1 MRTAV
6 SPGHARPSGP
16 KLSVLFRPSYAF
28 SSRALRRTSLSKP
41 YSTEIKSPA
50 SVLGRVVL
58 AVGGNLALRC
68 LRCDDPRMSAASPKR
83 SARFVAISASG
94 VVFMGVLVAIAVRAD
109 SEAPAASPWL
119 TAVDVAVGLAFVAAG
134 VAARGPLPERALI
147 AAVGP
152 AWLAGSFLVG
162 ARSLHQ
168 AVLVVALVAFPAGR
182 VRGIVSWVLVGLAG
196 LAALGLL
203 PQLGVAALFAGI
215 AAAMLARWRAD
226 PAAAWYPVAAAAAIA
241 AVLAW
246 VWWIAH
252 RRTGTFDAT
261 VILLSYEL
269 VLLLVACSFPLGAAA
284 VLRKRARL
292 ADPLLSEGQ
301 LAGLDGLA
309 VVLGDVLGDPDLR
322 VFRWQVADA
331 MFVDGRGQRVAG
343 RGDRRWL
350 AVDGPN
356 GPVAVVAHRSS
367 ALEDGPTAAA
377 VAGAVRLA
385 VTHLRL
391 QEEQQE
397 RLRELEASRAR
408 LVAAADRQR
417 ARAAAELRQDVEA
430 PLRVAQ
436 SELVAMRGRSAT
448 PRRPRPSTWSSRS
461 WPRPPGR
468 WPTWSPASPRPTSAV
483 AAWAA
488 RSTRWPRPAPFPSRW
503 PSPRT
508 RRRARRPRRRCSM
521 SAVRRW
527 PTRSSMPGRPGLRSR
542 WSVRTTGWLSPWP
555 MTGAGARILPGS
567 GLVGLADRL
576 AACRGRLRV
585 DSPPGA
591 GTTVTAV
598 VPG

>member
-1 MRTAV
+1 
-6 SPGHARPSGP
+6 
-16 KLSVLFRPSYAF
+16 
-28 SSRALRRTSLSKP
+28 
-41 YSTEIKSPA
+41 
-50 SVLGRVVL
+50 
-58 AVGGNLALRC
+58 
-68 LRCDDPRMSAASPKR
+68 
-83 SARFVAISASG
+83 
-94 VVFMGVLVAIAVRAD
+94 MGVLVALAVHAD

-119 TAVDVAVGLAFVAAG
+119 TAMDVAVGLGFVAAG
-134 VAARGPLPERALI
+134 LAARGPVPERVLVG
-147 AAVGP
+147 AVGP

-168 AVLVVALVAFPAGR
+168 AVLAVALVAFPAGR
-182 VRGIVSWVLVGLAG
+182 VRGVTSWVLVGLAG

-203 PQLGVAALFAGI
+203 PLLGVAALFAGI
-215 AAAMLARWRAD
+215 AGAVLARWRAD
-226 PAAAWYPVAAAAAIA
+226 PAVVWYPAAAATAVA

-252 RRTGTFDAT
+252 LRSGTFDAT

-269 VLLLVACSFPLGAAA
+269 VLLLVAAGFPLAAAA

-301 LAGLDGLA
+301 LPGLDGLA
-309 VVLGDVLGDPDLR
+309 VVLGDVLGDRELR
-322 VFRWQVADA
+322 VYRWHELEAA
-331 MFVDGRGQRVAG
+331 YVDGRGQRVAG
-343 RGDRRWL
+343 PGDRRWL

-367 ALEDGPTAAA
+367 VLDLGPTAAA

-385 VTHLRL
+385 IDHLRL
-391 QEEQQE
+391 QEEQLE
-397 RLRELEASRAR
+397 RLGELEASRAR

-436 SELVAMRGRSAT
+436 SELVAMWAAVRDPEVAAAVDVVVQELVAATGELADLVAGIPPADLGGGRL
-448 PRRPRPSTWSSRS
+448 
-461 WPRPPGR
+461 GR
-468 WPTWSPASPRPTSAV
+468 ALHAVAEASPVPVTVAV
-483 AAWAA
+483 AEDAA
-488 RSTRWPRPAPFPSRW
+488 GSQEAETALFYVCCE
-503 PSPRT
+503 
-508 RRRARRPRRRCSM
+508 ALAN
-521 SAVRRW
+521 AVKH
-527 PTRSSMPGRPGLRSR
+527 
-542 WSVRTTGWLSPWP
+542 
-555 MTGAGARILPGS
+555 AGATRVAIAVERGDGGVVAIVADDGRGGADPSGS

>member
-1 MRTAV
+1 MW
-6 SPGHARPSGP
+6 
-16 KLSVLFRPSYAF
+16 
-28 SSRALRRTSLSKP
+28 
-41 YSTEIKSPA
+41 
-50 SVLGRVVL
+50 
-58 AVGGNLALRC
+58 
-68 LRCDDPRMSAASPKR
+68 
-83 SARFVAISASG
+83 ASG
-94 VVFMGVLVAIAVRAD
+94 VVAIGVLVALAVRAD

-119 TAVDVAVGLAFVAAG
+119 TAMDVAVGLAFVAAG
-134 VAARGPLPERALI
+134 VAARGPLPERALM

-182 VRGIVSWVLVGLAG
+182 VRGVVSWVLVGLAG

-215 AAAMLARWRAD
+215 AAAVLARWRAD

-246 VWWIAH
+246 VWWLAH

-269 VLLLVACSFPLGAAA
+269 VLLLVAGCFPLGAAA
-284 VLRKRARL
+284 VLQERARL

-322 VFRWQVADA
+322 VYRWRDADA
-331 MFVDGRGQRVAG
+331 AFVDGRGQRVAG
-343 RGDRRWL
+343 SGDRRWL

-356 GPVAVVAHRSS
+356 RPVAVVAHRSS
-367 ALEDGPTAAA
+367 ALDDGPTAAA

-397 RLRELEASRAR
+397 RLGELEASRAR

-436 SELVAMRGRSAT
+436 SELVAMRAAVHDPEAAAAVNVVVQELAAATGELADLVAGIPPADLGGGRL
-448 PRRPRPSTWSSRS
+448 
-461 WPRPPGR
+461 GR
-468 WPTWSPASPRPTSAV
+468 ALHALAEASPVPVTVAV
-483 AAWAA
+483 AEDAA
-488 RSTRWPRPAPFPSRW
+488 ASQEAETALFYVCCE
-503 PSPRT
+503 
-508 RRRARRPRRRCSM
+508 ALAN
-521 SAVRRW
+521 AVKH
-527 PTRSSMPGRPGLRSR
+527 
-542 WSVRTTGWLSPWP
+542 
-555 MTGAGARILPGS
+555 AGATRVAIAVERKDDGVVATVADDGRGGADPSGS
-567 GLVGLADRL
+567 GLQGLADRL
-576 AACRGRLRV
+576 AARNGRLRV

-591 GTTVTAV
+591 GTRVTAT

>member
-1 MRTAV
+1 
-6 SPGHARPSGP
+6 
-16 KLSVLFRPSYAF
+16 
-28 SSRALRRTSLSKP
+28 
-41 YSTEIKSPA
+41 
-50 SVLGRVVL
+50 
-58 AVGGNLALRC
+58 
-68 LRCDDPRMSAASPKR
+68 MSAASPKP
-83 SARFVAISASG
+83 STRFVAISASG
-94 VVFMGVLVAIAVRAD
+94 VVFMGVLVALAVQAD

-119 TAVDVAVGLAFVAAG
+119 TAMDVAVGLAFVAAG
-134 VAARGPLPERALI
+134 LAARGPLPERALM

-168 AVLVVALVAFPAGR
+168 AALAVALVAFPAGR
-182 VRGIVSWVLVGLAG
+182 VRGFVSWVLVGAAG
-196 LAALGLL
+196 LAVLGLV

-215 AAAMLARWRAD
+215 AVAALARWRTD
-226 PAAAWYPVAAAAAIA
+226 PAAWYPAASAVAVA

-261 VILLSYEL
+261 VILLGYEL
-269 VLLLVACSFPLGAAA
+269 VLLLVAGCFPLAAAA
-284 VLRKRARL
+284 VLRERARL

-301 LAGLDGLA
+301 VAGLDGLA
-309 VVLGDVLGDPDLR
+309 AVLGDALSDPDLR
-322 VFRWQVADA
+322 VYRWHAPDA
-331 MFVDGRGQRVAG
+331 AFVDGRGQRVAG
-343 RGDRRWL
+343 VGDRRWL

-367 ALEDGPTAAA
+367 ALDDGPAAAA

-385 VTHLRL
+385 IDHLRL

-397 RLRELEASRAR
+397 RLGELEASRAR

-436 SELVAMRGRSAT
+436 SELVAMRPGVRDPEAAAAVDVVVQELAAATGELADLVAGIPPADLGGGRL
-448 PRRPRPSTWSSRS
+448 
-461 WPRPPGR
+461 GR
-468 WPTWSPASPRPTSAV
+468 ALHALAEASPVPVTVAV
-483 AAWAA
+483 ADDAA
-488 RSTRWPRPAPFPSRW
+488 ASQEAETALFYVCCE
-503 PSPRT
+503 
-508 RRRARRPRRRCSM
+508 ALAN
-521 SAVRRW
+521 AVKH
-527 PTRSSMPGRPGLRSR
+527 
-542 WSVRTTGWLSPWP
+542 
-555 MTGAGARILPGS
+555 AGATRVTIAVERQDGGVVATVTDDGRGGADPSGS

-576 AACRGRLRV
+576 AARNGRLRV
-585 DSPPGA
+585 ESPPGA

>member
-1 MRTAV
+1 MIRPAV
-6 SPGHARPSGP
+6 EARRRVQH
-16 KLSVLFRPSYAF
+16 KK
-28 SSRALRRTSLSKP
+28 LRRRRLLIDAHRWGDDAGVHAASLSR
-41 YSTEIKSPA
+41 SPRA
-50 SVLGRVVL
+50 
-58 AVGGNLALRC
+58 
-68 LRCDDPRMSAASPKR
+68 
-83 SARFVAISASG
+83 VAISAGG
-94 VVFMGVLVAIAVRAD
+94 VVAMGVLVALAVRAD
-109 SEAPAASPWL
+109 SQAPSASPWL
-119 TAVDVAVGLAFVAAG
+119 TAMDIAVGLAFVAAG
-134 VAARGPLPERALI
+134 LAAGGPIPERVLV

-182 VRGIVSWVLVGLAG
+182 VRGIVSWLLVGLAG
-196 LAALGLL
+196 LVALGLL
-203 PQLGVAALFAGI
+203 PQLGVAVLFAGI
-215 AAAMLARWRAD
+215 AAAVLARWRTD
-226 PAAAWYPVAAAAAIA
+226 PAAVWYPAGAAAAVA

-252 RRTGTFDAT
+252 RRIGTFDAT

-269 VLLLVACSFPLGAAA
+269 VLLLVAGCFPLGAAA
-284 VLRKRARL
+284 VLRERARL

-322 VFRWQVADA
+322 VYRWRDADA
-331 MFVDGRGQRVAG
+331 ALVDGRGQRVAG
-343 RGDRRWL
+343 RGDRQWL

-367 ALEDGPTAAA
+367 ALDDGPTAAA
-377 VAGAVRLA
+377 VAAAVRLA

-397 RLRELEASRAR
+397 RLGELEASRAR

-436 SELVAMRGRSAT
+436 SELVAMRAAVHDPEAAAAIDVVVQELATATGELADLVAGIPPADLGGGRL
-448 PRRPRPSTWSSRS
+448 
-461 WPRPPGR
+461 GR
-468 WPTWSPASPRPTSAV
+468 ALHALAEASPVPVTVAV
-483 AAWAA
+483 AEDTAA
-488 RSTRWPRPAPFPSRW
+488 SQEAETALFYVCCE
-503 PSPRT
+503 
-508 RRRARRPRRRCSM
+508 ALAN
-521 SAVRRW
+521 AVKH
-527 PTRSSMPGRPGLRSR
+527 
-542 WSVRTTGWLSPWP
+542 
-555 MTGAGARILPGS
+555 AGATRVVITVERQDGRVVATVADDGRGGAEPSGS

-576 AACRGRLRV
+576 AARNGRLRV
-585 DSPPGA
+585 ESPLGA
-591 GTTVTAV
+591 GTRVTAT

>member
-1 MRTAV
+1 
-6 SPGHARPSGP
+6 
-16 KLSVLFRPSYAF
+16 
-28 SSRALRRTSLSKP
+28 
-41 YSTEIKSPA
+41 
-50 SVLGRVVL
+50 
-58 AVGGNLALRC
+58 
-68 LRCDDPRMSAASPKR
+68 
-83 SARFVAISASG
+83 
-94 VVFMGVLVAIAVRAD
+94 MGVLVALAAQAD
-109 SEAPAASPWL
+109 SSAPAASPWL
-119 TAVDVAVGLAFVAAG
+119 TAMDVAVGLAFVAAG
-134 VAARGPLPERALI
+134 VAARGPLPERVLV

-182 VRGIVSWVLVGLAG
+182 VRGIAAWVLVGLAG
-196 LAALGLL
+196 LAALGLV

-215 AAAMLARWRAD
+215 AAVVLARWRAG
-226 PAAAWYPVAAAAAIA
+226 PAAAWYPAVAAAAIA

-261 VILLSYEL
+261 VILVGYEL
-269 VLLLVACSFPLGAAA
+269 VLLLVAGCFPLAAAA
-284 VLRKRARL
+284 VLRARARL

-301 LAGLDGLA
+301 LVGLDGLA

-322 VFRWQVADA
+322 VYRWRELEAA
-331 MFVDGRGQRVAG
+331 YVDGRGQRVAG
-343 RGDRRWL
+343 PGDRRWL

-367 ALEDGPTAAA
+367 ALDLGPTAAA
-377 VAGAVRLA
+377 VADAVRLA

-391 QEEQQE
+391 REEQLE
-397 RLRELEASRAR
+397 RLGELEASRAR

-436 SELVAMRGRSAT
+436 SELVAMRAGVRDPGAAAAVDVVVQELAAATGELADLVAGIPPADLGGGRL
-448 PRRPRPSTWSSRS
+448 
-461 WPRPPGR
+461 GR
-468 WPTWSPASPRPTSAV
+468 ALQALAEASPVPVTVAV
-483 AAWAA
+483 AEDAA
-488 RSTRWPRPAPFPSRW
+488 ASQEAETALFYVCCE
-503 PSPRT
+503 
-508 RRRARRPRRRCSM
+508 ALAN
-521 SAVRRW
+521 AVKH
-527 PTRSSMPGRPGLRSR
+527 
-542 WSVRTTGWLSPWP
+542 
-555 MTGAGARILPGS
+555 AGATRVAIAVERQENGVVATVADDGGGGADPSGS

-576 AACRGRLRV
+576 AARNGRLRV

-591 GTTVTAV
+591 GTTVTAT

>member
-1 MRTAV
+1 
-6 SPGHARPSGP
+6 
-16 KLSVLFRPSYAF
+16 
-28 SSRALRRTSLSKP
+28 
-41 YSTEIKSPA
+41 
-50 SVLGRVVL
+50 
-58 AVGGNLALRC
+58 
-68 LRCDDPRMSAASPKR
+68 
-83 SARFVAISASG
+83 
-94 VVFMGVLVAIAVRAD
+94 MGVLVALAVWAD

-119 TAVDVAVGLAFVAAG
+119 TAMDVAVGLAFVAAG
-134 VAARGPLPERALI
+134 GAARGPLRERALM

-152 AWLAGSFLVG
+152 AWLAGSFLVW
-162 ARSLHQ
+162 ARSFHQ

-182 VRGIVSWVLVGLAG
+182 VRGIVSWVLVSLAG

-215 AAAMLARWRAD
+215 AAAVLARWRGD
-226 PAAAWYPVAAAAAIA
+226 PATAWYPAAAAAAIA

-261 VILLSYEL
+261 VVLLSYQL
-269 VLLLVACSFPLGAAA
+269 VLLLVAGCFPLGAAA
-284 VLRKRARL
+284 VLRERARL

-301 LAGLDGLA
+301 LAGIDGLA

-322 VFRWQVADA
+322 VYRWRDADA
-331 MFVDGRGQRVAG
+331 ALVDGRGQRMAG
-343 RGDRRWL
+343 HGDRRWL
-350 AVDGPN
+350 AVDGPD

-367 ALEDGPTAAA
+367 ALDDEPTAAA
-377 VAGAVRLA
+377 VAAAVRLA

-397 RLRELEASRAR
+397 RLGELEASRAR

-436 SELVAMRGRSAT
+436 SELVAMRAAVHAPEAAAAVEVVVQELAAATGELADLVAGIPPANLGGGRLDRALQT
-448 PRRPRPSTWSSRS
+448 LAE
-461 WPRPPGR
+461 
-468 WPTWSPASPRPTSAV
+468 ASPVPVTVAV
-483 AAWAA
+483 AEDAA
-488 RSTRWPRPAPFPSRW
+488 ASQETETALFYVCCE
-503 PSPRT
+503 
-508 RRRARRPRRRCSM
+508 ALAN
-521 SAVRRW
+521 AVKH
-527 PTRSSMPGRPGLRSR
+527 
-542 WSVRTTGWLSPWP
+542 
-555 MTGAGARILPGS
+555 AGAIRVVITLERHDGRVVATVTDDGGGGADPSGS

-576 AACRGRLRV
+576 AALNGRLRV
-585 DSPPGA
+585 ESPLGA

>member
-1 MRTAV
+1 
-6 SPGHARPSGP
+6 
-16 KLSVLFRPSYAF
+16 
-28 SSRALRRTSLSKP
+28 
-41 YSTEIKSPA
+41 
-50 SVLGRVVL
+50 
-58 AVGGNLALRC
+58 
-68 LRCDDPRMSAASPKR
+68 
-83 SARFVAISASG
+83 
-94 VVFMGVLVAIAVRAD
+94 MGVLVAIAVRAD

-284 VLRKRARL
+284 VLQKRARL

-436 SELVAMRGRSAT
+436 SELVAMRAVRDPEVAAAVDVVVQELAAATGEVADLVAGIPPADLGGGRL
-448 PRRPRPSTWSSRS
+448 
-461 WPRPPGR
+461 GR
-468 WPTWSPASPRPTSAV
+468 ALHAVAEASPVPVTVAV
-483 AAWAA
+483 AEDAA
-488 RSTRWPRPAPFPSRW
+488 ASQEAETALFYVCCE
-503 PSPRT
+503 
-508 RRRARRPRRRCSM
+508 ALAN
-521 SAVRRW
+521 AVKH
-527 PTRSSMPGRPGLRSR
+527 
-542 WSVRTTGWLSPWP
+542 
-555 MTGAGARILPGS
+555 AGATRVAIAVERQDDGVVVTVADDGRGGADPSGS